1 MPSSYISCILEGFP
15 SEQSNQS
22 SQRKPLLLHIA
33 VTELIQA
40 IASPGCALPD
50 SKQAFAALSFPRLCT
65 WCKHCWST
73 TIRIS
78 IIFESFAVST
88 CVHSEDL
95 QASFTPSVYFLLFFV
110 YFETITAGN
119 FSLHICS
126 MFCALMRLSEKEQNF
141 LWEARRL
148 SKSLKLVMRRCML
161 HFSQRNWSLR
171 FKNLNQIIFLPTL
184 HC

>member
-50 SKQAFAALSFPRLCT
+50 SKQAFAALSFQLCT

-119 FSLHICS
+119 FLLHICS
-126 MFCALMRLSEKEQNF
+126 MFCALMRLSEKNRIFCGKLEGCQN
-141 LWEARRL
+141 LLSWSWEDVCCTSVKEIDHL
-148 SKSLKLVMRRCML
+148 GLKI
-161 HFSQRNWSLR
+161 WT
-171 FKNLNQIIFLPTL
+171 K
-184 HC
+184 

>member
-50 SKQAFAALSFPRLCT
+50 SKQAFAALSFQLCT

-119 FSLHICS
+119 FLLHICS
-126 MFCALMRLSEKEQNF
+126 MFCALMRLSEKTRIFCGKLEGCQN
-141 LWEARRL
+141 LLSWAWEDVCCT
-148 SKSLKLVMRRCML
+148 SVKEIDHSGLKI
-161 HFSQRNWSLR
+161 WT
-171 FKNLNQIIFLPTL
+171 K
-184 HC
+184 

>member
-22 SQRKPLLLHIA
+22 GQRKPLLLHIA

-50 SKQAFAALSFPRLCT
+50 SKQAFAALSFQLCT

-78 IIFESFAVST
+78 IIFEFRSFYL
-88 CVHSEDL
+88 C
-95 QASFTPSVYFLLFFV
+95 SFWRSSSQLHPFCIFSFILCLFWDNNSRKLL
-110 YFETITAGN
+110 ITYM
-119 FSLHICS
+119 LYVLCS
-126 MFCALMRLSEKEQNF
+126 NEVKWKKQNF